1 MITKIT
7 FIFYDVSEKSFIKRE
22 EMWEAI
28 KFEQDSVLNGEKE
41 YNLKI
46 IFEGTS
52 KWMLGEHGLGRLG
65 FRRGIARNKERT
77 YIQKIIS
84 KIPRN

>member
-7 FIFYDVSEKSFIKRE
+7 FIFYDVSEKSFIKWE

-46 IFEGTS
+46 IFEVTS
-52 KWMLGEHGLGRLG
+52 KWPLGEQGLCRLG
-65 FRRGIARNKERT
+65 FRRGIATPPEYVVGLPNT
-77 YIQKIIS
+77 L
-84 KIPRN
+84 PCP